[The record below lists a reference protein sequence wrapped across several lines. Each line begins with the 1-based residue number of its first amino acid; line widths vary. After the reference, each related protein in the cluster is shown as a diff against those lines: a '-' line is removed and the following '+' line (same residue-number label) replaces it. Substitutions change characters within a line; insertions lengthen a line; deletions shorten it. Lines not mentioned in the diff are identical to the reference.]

1 MTPRAQSAEPEAATD
16 ELSGR
21 LLEALSRIARSAR
34 RATNLRLTLGSL
46 SALATIIDVGSIRPG
61 DLAVREGVAPATL
74 SRVIGALERDGY
86 IERHPDP
93 QDRRSAFLEATET
106 GKREVAAV
114 RRTRATVMKTRLA
127 EMDEDRRVLLAAA
140 LPALEDLAHV
150 SRTKGGAPRGHG
162 TGVTHHS

>member
-1 MTPRAQSAEPEAATD
+1 MTPRAHSAEREVATD

-21 LLEALSRIARSAR
+21 LLEALSRIARSTR

-46 SALATIIDVGSIRPG
+46 SALATIIDVGPIRPG

-74 SRVIGALERDGY
+74 SRVIGALERDGH

-93 QDRRSAFLEATET
+93 QDGRSVFLEATSK

-114 RRTRATVMKTRLA
+114 RRRRATVMKARLA
-127 EMDEDRRVLLAAA
+127 ALGEDRRVQLSAA
-140 LPALEDLAHV
+140 LPALEDLA
-150 SRTKGGAPRGHG
+150 RDDLI
-162 TGVTHHS
+162 

>member
-1 MTPRAQSAEPEAATD
+1 MTPAARSAEPEAATD

-21 LLEALSRIARSAR
+21 LLEALSRIARSTR

-46 SALATIIDVGSIRPG
+46 SALATIIDVGQIRPG

-74 SRVIGALERDGY
+74 SRVIGALERDGH
-86 IERHPDP
+86 IKRHTDP
-93 QDRRSAFLEATET
+93 QDRRSVFLEATER

-114 RRTRATVMKTRLA
+114 RHRRATVMKTRLA

-140 LPALEDLAHV
+140 LPALEDLA
-150 SRTKGGAPRGHG
+150 RDEWI
-162 TGVTHHS
+162 